1 VKWFNVTDCLMIAA
15 HHNK

>member
-1 VKWFNVTDCLMIAA
+1 MIAA